1 MTTTPVTTTPAADP
15 YVALR
20 QRLTITR
27 NPLRVVIS
35 PLAWRSAAY
44 ALTSMLIGGAALM
57 IGILGVVFLPWIAA
71 ATTAVERRRVE
82 LLGLP
87 SLVAATPT
95 RPSWR
100 EVFAGRGE
108 ATLGVWA
115 LTSVFGLINLMPV
128 VVLAFAMFAGVVGVQ
143 ASFARR
149 FEPVIFIL
157 SVGWLAVMVVFALYV
172 CWVLAAGQ
180 AYLEH
185 SLLLPYSALTRQVDE
200 LTSSRSELVDVFE
213 GERRRIERDLHDGAQ
228 QHLVVTTMRLGEA
241 VYSLDQD
248 DPAAARSAVLD
259 AQTAVEDALAAL
271 RTTIRGIHPQVLTDR
286 GLVAAVEEVAARQPI
301 PTRFECHGLPAPLP
315 PQTESAAYYVVAEAL
330 TNVAKHAAATQAWV
344 QLTYTGAELRI
355 DLTDDGRG
363 GARWVPGHGISGLA
377 ERTQTAGGTFVLHS
391 PVGGPTMITVTL
403 PYDRTHET
411 RAR

>member
-1 MTTTPVTTTPAADP
+1 VTTSPAADP

-20 QRLTITR
+20 RQLTITR
-27 NPLRVVIS
+27 NPLLVVAS
-35 PLAWRSAAY
+35 PLAWRSAVY
-44 ALTSMLIGGAALM
+44 AVASIVIGGAALL
-57 IGILGVVFLPWIAA
+57 IGLVGVIFLPWIAH
-71 ATTAVERRRVE
+71 ATTAIERRRVVM
-82 LLGLP
+82 LGLP
-87 SLVAATPT
+87 SLVAVPGS
-95 RPSWR
+95 RPGWR
-100 EVFAGRGE
+100 ETFAGRGE
-108 ATLGVWA
+108 ASMGVWA
-115 LTSVFGLINLMPV
+115 LTAVFGLINLMPV
-128 VVLAFAMFAGVVGVQ
+128 VGLAVGLFAGVVGIQ
-143 ASFARR
+143 ASFGRH
-149 FEPVIFIL
+149 FQPLEFVL
-157 SVGWLAVMVVFALYV
+157 SLVWLAFMVVFALYV
-172 CWVLAAGQ
+172 SWVLAAGQ

-248 DPAAARSAVLD
+248 DPAAARTAVLD

-286 GLVAAVEEVAARQPI
+286 GLVAAAEELASRQPI
-301 PTRFECHGLPAPLP
+301 PTRFECHGTPVPLP

-330 TNVAKHAAATQAWV
+330 TNVAKHAGATQAWV
-344 QLTYTGAELRI
+344 QLTFTGAELRI

-391 PVGGPTMITVTL
+391 PDGGPTMITVTL
-403 PYDRTHET
+403 PYDRTHA
-411 RAR
+411 ARDR

>member
-1 MTTTPVTTTPAADP
+1 MTTTPAADP

-20 QRLTITR
+20 QQLTITR
-27 NPLRVVIS
+27 NPLLVVAS
-35 PLAWRSAAY
+35 GLAWRSAAY
-44 ALTSMLIGGAALM
+44 VVASIVIGGAALM
-57 IGILGVVFLPWIAA
+57 IGLVGLVFLPWIAY
-71 ATTAVERRRVE
+71 ATTAIERRRVVM
-82 LLGLP
+82 LGLP
-87 SLVAATPT
+87 SLVAVPGS
-95 RPSWR
+95 RPGWR
-100 EVFAGRGE
+100 ETFSGRGE
-108 ATLGVWA
+108 ASMGVWA
-115 LTSVFGLINLMPV
+115 LTAVFGLINLMPV
-128 VVLAFAMFAGVVGVQ
+128 VGLAVGLFAGVVGIQ
-143 ASFARR
+143 ASFGRH
-149 FEPVIFIL
+149 FQPLELVL
-157 SVGWLAVMVVFALYV
+157 SLAWLAFMVVFTLYV
-172 CWVLAAGQ
+172 SWVLAAGQ

-241 VYSLDQD
+241 VYWLDQD
-248 DPAAARSAVLD
+248 DSAAARSAVLD

-286 GLVAAVEEVAARQPI
+286 GLVAAVEELASRQPI
-301 PTRFECHGLPAPLP
+301 PTRFECHGTPVPLP

-344 QLTYTGAELRI
+344 QLTYTDAELRI

-377 ERTQTAGGTFVLHS
+377 ERTQTAGGIFVLHS
-391 PVGGPTMITVTL
+391 PEGGPTMITVTL
-403 PYDRTHET
+403 PYDRTHA
-411 RAR
+411 ARDR

>member
-1 MTTTPVTTTPAADP
+1 MTTTQAGDP
-15 YVALR
+15 YVELR
-20 QRLTITR
+20 QQLTITR
-27 NPLRVVIS
+27 NPLLVVAS
-35 PLAWRSAAY
+35 PLAWRAAAY
-44 ALTSMLIGGAALM
+44 AVASVVIGGAALL
-57 IGILGVVFLPWIAA
+57 IGLVGVIFLPWIAY
-71 ATTAVERRRVE
+71 ATTAIERQRVVM
-82 LLGLP
+82 LGLP
-87 SLVAATPT
+87 RLVAVPGS
-95 RPSWR
+95 RPGWR
-100 EVFAGRGE
+100 ETFSGRGE
-108 ATLGVWA
+108 ASMGVWA
-115 LTSVFGLINLMPV
+115 LTAVFGLINLMPV
-128 VVLAFAMFAGVVGVQ
+128 VGLAVGLFAGVVGIQ
-143 ASFARR
+143 ASVARH
-149 FEPVIFIL
+149 FQPWEFVL
-157 SVGWLAVMVVFALYV
+157 SLVWLAFMVVFALYV
-172 CWVLAAGQ
+172 SWVLAAGQ

-241 VYSLDQD
+241 VYWLDQD
-248 DPAAARSAVLD
+248 DSAAARSAVLD

-286 GLVAAVEEVAARQPI
+286 GLVAAVEELAARQPI
-301 PTRFECHGLPAPLP
+301 PTRFECHGGPAPLV

-344 QLTYTGAELRI
+344 QLTYAGTELRI

-377 ERTQTAGGTFVLHS
+377 ERTQTAGGRFVLHS
-391 PVGGPTMITVTL
+391 PDGGPTMITVTL
-403 PYDRTHET
+403 PYDRTHEA